1 MTVKI
6 RASYPIIVFLFS
18 LAVLIAVESRTTKLM
33 SGRSLEEKLGYI
45 PSKEILKIS
54 ALDHKALI
62 GDWLSFRVITYYGG
76 KIDPALAG
84 KTRDIEFPNMYR
96 FMDAA
101 TYLDPYNIDAYYFT
115 EAAFT
120 WGLGRIKEVN
130 KILERGLE
138 SRQWDSMIPFFM
150 GFNYFYFL
158 KDYKN
163 ASIYMKIASERAKN
177 PLFAN
182 LTARF
187 LYESEETGLAIEFL
201 KIMIGEI
208 HNEAMKRELMI
219 RLKALEAVKY
229 LEDGLI
235 AFKKRYSRAP
245 KDIEEL
251 LNSGIIERIP
261 EDPYG
266 GRFYIDNTGKVRS
279 TSKFA
284 FIKRD
289 DSNKDRRPE

>member
-6 RASYPIIVFLFS
+6 RASYPIIVFLLS
-18 LAVLIAVESRTTKLM
+18 LAVLIPVESRTTKLM

-229 LEDGLI
+229 LEDGLN

-266 GRFYIDNTGKVRS
+266 GRFYIDNMGKVRS